1 MIFIWILFLFLYIST
16 RYRVPLQIEK
26 AKKAKIQ
33 TRVCEV
39 LELWQTIVKETNST
53 GLANFSQ
60 NPEDSMNDNTI
71 PPTNANDKSQ
81 IAGENDKNSNNNN
94 NRRLSWNNYLD
105 EIEVIDK
112 GNGVKVLNIDKLTKL
127 GRESIAILSK
137 EIR

>member
-1 MIFIWILFLFLYIST
+1 
-16 RYRVPLQIEK
+16 
-26 AKKAKIQ
+26 
-33 TRVCEV
+33 
-39 LELWQTIVKETNST
+39 
-53 GLANFSQ
+53 
-60 NPEDSMNDNTI
+60 MNDNTI